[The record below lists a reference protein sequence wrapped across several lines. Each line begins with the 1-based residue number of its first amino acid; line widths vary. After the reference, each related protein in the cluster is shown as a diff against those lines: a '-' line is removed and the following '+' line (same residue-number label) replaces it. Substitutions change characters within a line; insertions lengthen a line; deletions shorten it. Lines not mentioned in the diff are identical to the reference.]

1 MISSKKVFMVEGLDE
16 DFDTEA
22 DAAAAAIVHLIGYD
36 GAYPALVREAV
47 QRKASDIQKHLVILL
62 EPKNASRNP
71 R

>member
-16 DFDTEA
+16 DFATEA
-22 DAAAAAIVHLIGYD
+22 DAAAAAIVQLIGYD
-36 GAYPALVREAV
+36 GNYVALRDTV
-47 QRKASDIQKHLVILL
+47 QRRASDIQKHLVVLL